1 MFRVAFPRMS
11 ILIGT
16 QGWNY
21 KAWVG
26 PFYPPGTRAS
36 EFLRTY
42 ARAFRAVEV
51 DSTFYAIPDAR
62 VVRAWSERTPPEFTF
77 ALKMPK
83 EVTHE
88 RRLRDADDVVRG
100 FLDRARQLGPKLGP
114 ILMQMGPDF
123 GPDELP
129 AIEKFLP
136 NLPDDLRFAIELRQ
150 GRWMRPDVLPHLLEV
165 LARHGIA
172 LALSDGRWIPRET
185 MLELVERAT
194 ADFLYVRWMGP
205 DREITDYSRVQF
217 DRSEEMR
224 AWSVALK
231 SAANARDVF
240 GFFNNHFAG
249 HSPASA
255 RELQRLLGQQPVDP
269 ETLRGQRSLF

>member
-1 MFRVAFPRMS
+1 MS

-21 KAWVG
+21 TAWVG
-26 PFYPPGTRAS
+26 PFYPPGTRPS
-36 EFLRTY
+36 EFLPTY
-42 ARAFRAVEV
+42 ARAFGAVEV
-51 DSTFYAIPDAR
+51 DSTFYAIPDPRA
-62 VVRAWSERTPPEFTF
+62 VRAWAERTPPEFTF

-88 RRLRDADDVVRG
+88 RRLRDADGVVRD
-100 FLDRARQLGPKLGP
+100 FLDRARQLGSKLGP
-114 ILMQMGPDF
+114 ILLQMGPDF

-129 AIEKFLP
+129 AIETFLP
-136 NLPDDLRFAIELRQ
+136 LLPGDLRFAIELRQ
-150 GRWMRPDVLPHLLEV
+150 SRWVSAEVLPHLLEV
-165 LARHGIA
+165 LTRHGIA

-185 MLELVERAT
+185 MLELAERAT

-217 DRSEEMR
+217 DRSEEIR

-231 SAANARDVF
+231 CAANTRDVF

-255 RELQRLLGQQPVDP
+255 REMQRLLGEQPIDP
-269 ETLRGQRSLF
+269 ESLRGQRSLF

>member
-1 MFRVAFPRMS
+1 MS

-21 KAWVG
+21 TAWVG

-36 EFLRTY
+36 AFLPTY

-62 VVRAWSERTPPEFTF
+62 AVRAWAERTPPEFTF
-77 ALKMPK
+77 ALKMPR
-83 EVTHE
+83 EVTHD
-88 RRLRDADDVVRG
+88 RRLRDADDVVRD
-100 FLDRARQLGPKLGP
+100 FLGRARQLGSKLGP
-114 ILMQMGPDF
+114 VLLQMGPDF
-123 GPDELP
+123 APDELP

-136 NLPDDLRFAIELRQ
+136 TLPGDLRFAIELRQ
-150 GRWMRPDVLPHLLEV
+150 SRWMRSEVLPHLSEV

-172 LALSDGRWIPRET
+172 LALSDGRWIRRET
-185 MLELVERAT
+185 MLEQVERAT

-205 DREITDYSRVQF
+205 DREMTDYSRVQF
-217 DRSEEMR
+217 DRSEEIR
-224 AWSVALK
+224 AWSEALK
-231 SAANARDVF
+231 SAANTKDLF

-255 RELQRLLGQQPVDP
+255 RELQRILGQQPVDP
-269 ETLRGQRSLF
+269 ETLRGQRALF

>member
-1 MFRVAFPRMS
+1 MS

-36 EFLRTY
+36 EFLPTY

-62 VVRAWSERTPPEFTF
+62 AVRGWAERTPPEFTF

-100 FLDRARQLGPKLGP
+100 FLDRARQLGSKLGP
-114 ILMQMGPDF
+114 ILLQMGPDF
-123 GPDELP
+123 APDELP
-129 AIEKFLP
+129 AVERFLP
-136 NLPDDLRFAIELRQ
+136 TLPGDLRFAIELRQ
-150 GRWMRPDVLPHLLEV
+150 SRWMRSETLPHLLE
-165 LARHGIA
+165 LLQRHGIA

-185 MLELVERAT
+185 MLQQVERAP

-217 DRSEEMR
+217 DRSEEIR

-231 SAANARDVF
+231 CAANTKDVF

-255 RELQRLLGQQPVDP
+255 REMQRLLGQQPVDP

>member
-1 MFRVAFPRMS
+1 
-11 ILIGT
+11 
-16 QGWNY
+16 
-21 KAWVG
+21 
-26 PFYPPGTRAS
+26 
-36 EFLRTY
+36 
-42 ARAFRAVEV
+42 VEV

-62 VVRAWSERTPPEFTF
+62 AVRAWAERTPPDFTF

-83 EVTHE
+83 EVTHD
-88 RRLRDADDVVRG
+88 RRLRDADDIVRD
-100 FLDRARQLGPKLGP
+100 FLDRARELGPKLGP
-114 ILMQMGPDF
+114 ILLQMGPDF

-129 AIEKFLP
+129 SIETFLP
-136 NLPDDLRFAIELRQ
+136 TLPDDLRFAIELRQ
-150 GRWMRPDVLPHLLEV
+150 GGWMRSEVLPHLLEL

-185 MLELVERAT
+185 MLDLVDRAT

-217 DRSEEMR
+217 DRSEEIR
-224 AWSVALK
+224 AWSEALK
-231 SAANARDVF
+231 RAAHTRDVF

-269 ETLRGQRSLF
+269 EALRSQRSLF

>member
-1 MFRVAFPRMS
+1 MG

-21 KAWVG
+21 AAWVG
-26 PFYPPGTRAS
+26 PLYPPGTRPS
-36 EFLRTY
+36 EFLPTY

-51 DSTFYAIPDAR
+51 DSTFYAVPDAR
-62 VVRAWSERTPPEFTF
+62 AVRAWAERTPPEFTF
-77 ALKMPK
+77 ALKMLK

-88 RRLRDADDVVRG
+88 RRLRDADDLVRD

-114 ILMQMGPDF
+114 ILLQMGPDF
-123 GPDELP
+123 APDELP
-129 AIEKFLP
+129 AIEQFLP
-136 NLPDDLRFAIELRQ
+136 TLPADLRFAIELRQ
-150 GRWMRPDVLPHLLEV
+150 GRWMRSDVLPHLLEL
-165 LARHGIA
+165 LARHGVA
-172 LALSDGRWIPRET
+172 LALSDGRWIRRET
-185 MLELVERAT
+185 MLELAERAT

-217 DRSEEMR
+217 DRSEEIR
-224 AWSVALK
+224 AWAEALK
-231 SAANARDVF
+231 RAAHTKDIY

>member
-1 MFRVAFPRMS
+1 MS
-11 ILIGT
+11 IFIGT

-21 KAWVG
+21 TAWVG
-26 PFYPPGTRAS
+26 PFYPPGTRS
-36 EFLRTY
+36 PEFLATY
-42 ARAFRAVEV
+42 ARAFHAVEV
-51 DSTFYAIPDAR
+51 DSTFYAVPDAR
-62 VVRAWSERTPPEFTF
+62 AVRAWAGRTPPEFTF

-88 RRLRDADDVVRG
+88 RRLRDADDVVRD
-100 FLDRARQLGPKLGP
+100 FLDRARQMESKLGP
-114 ILMQMGPDF
+114 ILLQMGPDF

-129 AIEKFLP
+129 SIETFLP
-136 NLPDDLRFAIELRQ
+136 TLPDDLRFAIELRQ
-150 GRWMRPDVLPHLLEV
+150 EGWMRSKVLPHLLEL

-185 MLELVERAT
+185 MLDLVDQAT

-217 DRSEEMR
+217 DRSEEIR
-224 AWSVALK
+224 AWSEALK
-231 SAANARDVF
+231 RAAHTRDVF

-269 ETLRGQRSLF
+269 ETLRVQRSLF